1 MKTDR
6 GHKHL
11 DITESYNKTMQ
22 EEKALKHPKYLI
34 NRESKTLDSCIMY
47 RDVLEHRML

>member
-11 DITESYNKTMQ
+11 DTTESYNKTMQ

-34 NRESKTLDSCIMY
+34 NRESKTLDSYYVQRCTCT
-47 RDVLEHRML
+47 